1 MTDDRKDQDSHC
13 KHPVHAAVNKQILF
27 MVYKALLPLVAV
39 LIVAVVINPK
49 WRQVPHYG
57 TFGDLYGKLTI
68 LRRIVMLS

>member
-39 LIVAVVINPK
+39 LVVVVVINPK
-49 WRQVPHYG
+49 WRQVPPIMVG
-57 TFGDLYGKLTI
+57 LVIFMANLQF
-68 LRRIVMLS
+68 